1 MIRFFANVYLI
12 DYEGDDRDALEE
24 KAAMAASGVL
34 LAADIPFEDVM
45 VAHGARINGEDFNED
60 DDAAYE
66 AALAAA
72 QEAIAEDITDSGVTL
87 RLTWR

>member
-1 MIRFFANVYLI
+1 MIRFFANVYLSGH
-12 DYEGDDRDALEE
+12 DGDDLDALEE

-34 LAADIPFEDVM
+34 LAADIPFEDAM
-45 VAHGARINGEDFNED
+45 VAHGARINDEDYNAA

-72 QEAIAEDITDSGVTL
+72 KEAIAEDIKDSGATL
-87 RLTWR
+87 RLAWR